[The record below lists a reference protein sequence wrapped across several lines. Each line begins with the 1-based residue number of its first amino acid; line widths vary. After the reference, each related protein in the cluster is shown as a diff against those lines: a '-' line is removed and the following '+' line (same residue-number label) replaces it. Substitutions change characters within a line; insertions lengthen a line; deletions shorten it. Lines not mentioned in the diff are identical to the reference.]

1 MTDTTDKVI
10 ASIPVAIQALASILN
25 LIASLRAASGLTDE
39 QLQDL
44 IDQQIPEN
52 DRKLLALLAR

>member
-10 ASIPVAIQALASILN
+10 AAIPVAIQALAAILN
-25 LIASLRAASGLTDE
+25 LIANLKAASGLTDE
-39 QLQDL
+39 QLQAV
-44 IDQQIPEN
+44 IDAQIPEN

>member
-1 MTDTTDKVI
+1 MTNKTDKVI
-10 ASIPVAIQALASILN
+10 AAIPVAIQALASILN
-25 LIASLRAASGLTDE
+25 LIASLRAASGLADE